1 MPSVITQGGP
11 NYASSNLIYA
21 SYHEAF
27 TLYRTGT
34 SSAISILTMLLF
46 IVLLLLEFKFVEKGV
61 YYEN

>member
-1 MPSVITQGGP
+1 MCNHFAAAPFISQFYSRT
-11 NYASSNLIYA
+11 
-21 SYHEAF
+21 EW
-27 TLYRTGT
+27 TGT

>member
-1 MPSVITQGGP
+1 MDGEPMKRAQKIL
-11 NYASSNLIYA
+11 A
-21 SYHEAF
+21 
-27 TLYRTGT
+27 GT